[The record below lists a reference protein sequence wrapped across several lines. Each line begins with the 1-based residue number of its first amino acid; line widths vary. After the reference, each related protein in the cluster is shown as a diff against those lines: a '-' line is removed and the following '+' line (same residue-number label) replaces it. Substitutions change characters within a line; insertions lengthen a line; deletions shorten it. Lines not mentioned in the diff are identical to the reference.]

1 MKNEK
6 KKSNGLDMFG
16 CFPHNT
22 SVTVIWIV
30 YDAIEGGEEYKI
42 MEITLLIE
50 IIYVVIGSF
59 LEPVR
64 VHLLCPSANL
74 WIFPRQLPNTSNAF
88 SFQHRRI
95 DFWIS

>member
-1 MKNEK
+1 
-6 KKSNGLDMFG
+6 
-16 CFPHNT
+16 
-22 SVTVIWIV
+22 
-30 YDAIEGGEEYKI
+30 

-95 DFWIS
+95 DF